1 MRGKGKR
8 TLLRNNS
15 RIHQEKI
22 YFNFPERLESHSRPF
37 VNQSPRKIVYAAE
50 KFFVLCVKKFS
61 IFSLTLPLGLW
72 NIITKQKSWV
82 RPKTFFFLSL
92 EKAVFCIFHSGSAW
106 NPSRHFCCCS
116 RVNWEQHKFMCIDW
130 NNSVPKNL
138 HSTAKPYDYG
148 LFTKFCSFLHVSRT
162 SQHLAN

>member
-1 MRGKGKR
+1 MKAKAKNSNLNLSTWPENGYFQQTLFCCSPTQTAFSAYIFSRIFQPSGSHCCKFSELESQKLSVLNLTPDGGKRMRGKGKR

-61 IFSLTLPLGLW
+61 IFSLTLPLGL
-72 NIITKQKSWV
+72 
-82 RPKTFFFLSL
+82 
-92 EKAVFCIFHSGSAW
+92 
-106 NPSRHFCCCS
+106 
-116 RVNWEQHKFMCIDW
+116 
-130 NNSVPKNL
+130 
-138 HSTAKPYDYG
+138 
-148 LFTKFCSFLHVSRT
+148 
-162 SQHLAN
+162 